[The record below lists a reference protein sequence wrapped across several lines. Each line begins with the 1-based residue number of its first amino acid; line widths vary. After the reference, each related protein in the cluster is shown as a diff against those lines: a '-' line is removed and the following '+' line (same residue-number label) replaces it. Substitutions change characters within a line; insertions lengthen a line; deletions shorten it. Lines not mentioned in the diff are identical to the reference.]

1 MKSLGAS
8 LNENNSFNVGFNLR
22 NPKLDTLLNG
32 MSSPPDSD
40 DDDFERETEVDFIFE
55 TLSDNGLITIE
66 ESEQI

>member
-1 MKSLGAS
+1 
-8 LNENNSFNVGFNLR
+8 
-22 NPKLDTLLNG
+22 

>member
-1 MKSLGAS
+1 M
-8 LNENNSFNVGFNLR
+8 R

-40 DDDFERETEVDFIFE
+40 DDDFERETEADFIFE

>member
-1 MKSLGAS
+1 MNG
-8 LNENNSFNVGFNLR
+8 NNSFNVGFNLR

-32 MSSPPDSD
+32 MSLPPDSD
-40 DDDFERETEVDFIFE
+40 DDDFERETEADFIFE